1 MKRPLWQFF
10 CLLALLITLSVF
22 FPQANAQADATIR
35 VYLRRLQVQDSLHI
49 AVEGTYM
56 LEDGSMYFQNGA
68 QIDVVLREGQL
79 VLHSGEI
86 IVAMGDSMT
95 MRRCEDEVSGA
106 LLLQGEGGRYEGDLR
121 LSIADG
127 AIRPVLTLGVEDY
140 LLGVVPY
147 EMGDSFPL
155 EALKAQA
162 IAARTYALRKSG
174 SSEDYDVEDTTNDQA
189 YRGRSASSPLSEQAV
204 RETKGICGV
213 YKGAL
218 AQCFYS
224 ASNGGQTELGQHVWP
239 TSEPDVYG
247 YMDMRDDPY
256 DLENEASPVK
266 RYTLDKKPSE
276 YGVGTALHSA
286 LVEALAPQIEALG
299 GRAEDDLVRF
309 DEILAVEATTPRY
322 EGESRLMTELRF
334 TVRIS
339 LRDALFRDTRTPAQ
353 EPTALSATPSAE
365 PTPSPT
371 PAPTATPLYS
381 PYVPVEDAL
390 IVTLPIFT
398 TAEQAMGLSINVSRN
413 ELVTVCDIGS
423 SFMIESRRYGHGVG
437 MSQRGAQQMA
447 GSYGM
452 TCEQILSFYYPFMEL
467 TAYDT
472 QSAPLPTPDALMLA
486 TPAPTPS
493 PTPRPTFMPV
503 SAIQK
508 QEGEYLAVVANID
521 EDSSLNL
528 REAPSLSSDVKRRL
542 YKDQQLIV
550 MSVSADGWAY
560 VRTDVIEGYV
570 RAEYLQTAESP

>member
-22 FPQANAQADATIR
+22 FPQANAQADAIIR

-68 QIDVVLREGQL
+68 QLDVVLREGQL

-266 RYTLDKKPSE
+266 RYTLDKKPGE

-353 EPTALSATPSAE
+353 EPTAPSATPSAE

-550 MSVSADGWAY
+550 MSVSSDGWAY

>member
-22 FPQANAQADATIR
+22 FPQANAQADAIIR

-68 QIDVVLREGQL
+68 QLDVVLREGQL

-266 RYTLDKKPSE
+266 RYTLDKKPGE

-353 EPTALSATPSAE
+353 EPTAPSATPSAE

-503 SAIQK
+503 IAIQK

-550 MSVSADGWAY
+550 MSVSSDGWAY

>member
-1 MKRPLWQFF
+1 MKRPLWQAF
-10 CLLALLITLSVF
+10 CILALLVMLSMF
-22 FPQANAQADATIR
+22 FPQANAQADAMIR

-68 QIDVVLREGQL
+68 QLDVVLRDGQL
-79 VLHSGEI
+79 VLHTGEI
-86 IVAMGDSMT
+86 VVVMGNSIT
-95 MRRCEDEVSGA
+95 MRRCEDETPGA
-106 LLLQGEGGRYEGDLR
+106 LLLQGESGRYEGDLR
-121 LSIADG
+121 LSVADG
-127 AIRPVLTLGVEDY
+127 VIRPVLTLGVEDY

-174 SSEDYDVEDTTNDQA
+174 SSGDYDVEDTTNDQA
-189 YRGRSASSPLSEQAV
+189 YRGRSTSSPLSEKAV
-204 RETKGICGV
+204 RETEGICGV
-213 YKGAL
+213 YKGTL

-239 TSEPDVYG
+239 TSDPDAYG

-266 RYTLDKKPSE
+266 RYTLNKKPGE
-276 YGVGTALHSA
+276 HGIGTALHSA
-286 LVEALAPQIEALG
+286 LVAALAPQIEALQ
-299 GRAEDDLVRF
+299 GRALDDLVRF
-309 DEILAVEATTPRY
+309 DEILKVEAVTPRY
-322 EGESRLMTELRF
+322 DGESRLMTELRF

-339 LRDALFRDTRTPAQ
+339 LRDALFRDTQASAQKPTTPAQ
-353 EPTALSATPSAE
+353 TPSAE

-381 PYVPVEDAL
+381 QYVPVEDTL
-390 IVTLPIFT
+390 VVTLPIFT

-447 GSYGM
+447 GIYGM
-452 TCEQILSFYYPFMEL
+452 TCEQILTFYYPGMEL
-467 TAYDT
+467 AAFNT
-472 QSAPLPTPDALMLA
+472 QPGPKPTPDALMLA

-493 PTPRPTFMPV
+493 PTPRPTLTPV
-503 SAIQK
+503 SDALL
-508 QEGEYLAVVANID
+508 EGEYLAVGANID

-528 REAPSLSSDVKRRL
+528 REAPSLSSDVRRRL
-542 YKDQQLIV
+542 YKDQQLVV
-550 MSVSADGWAY
+550 MSISADGWAH
-560 VRTDVIEGYV
+560 VRTDVIDGYV
-570 RAEYLQTAESP
+570 RAEYLQTAGSP

>member
-22 FPQANAQADATIR
+22 FPQANAQADAIIR

-68 QIDVVLREGQL
+68 QLDVVLREGQL

-266 RYTLDKKPSE
+266 RYTLDKKPGE
-276 YGVGTALHSA
+276 HGVGTALHSA

-353 EPTALSATPSAE
+353 EPTAPSATPSAE

-550 MSVSADGWAY
+550 MSVSSDGWAY

>member
-22 FPQANAQADATIR
+22 FLQANAQADATIR

-68 QIDVVLREGQL
+68 QLDVVLREGQL

-266 RYTLDKKPSE
+266 RYTLDKKPGE
-276 YGVGTALHSA
+276 HGVGTALHSA

-550 MSVSADGWAY
+550 MSVSSDGWAY

>member
-1 MKRPLWQFF
+1 MKRPLWPVL
-10 CLLALLITLSVF
+10 CILALLITLSVF

-68 QIDVVLREGQL
+68 QLDVVLREGQL
-79 VLHSGEI
+79 VLHTGEI
-86 IVAMGDSMT
+86 VAAMGDSMT
-95 MRRCEDEVSGA
+95 MRRCEDGDSGA
-106 LLLQGEGGRYEGDLR
+106 LRLQGESGRYEGDLR

-174 SSEDYDVEDTTNDQA
+174 SSGDYDVEDTTNDQA
-189 YRGRSASSPLSEQAV
+189 YRGRSSSSPLSEQAV
-204 RETKGICGV
+204 RETEGICGV
-213 YKGAL
+213 YKGTL

-239 TSEPDVYG
+239 TSEPDAYG

-266 RYTLDKKPSE
+266 RYTLNKKPGE
-276 YGVGTALHSA
+276 HGVGTALHST
-286 LVEALAPQIEALG
+286 LVAALAPQIEALG

-309 DEILAVEATTPRY
+309 DEILAVEAITPRY
-322 EGESRLMTELRF
+322 EGDSRLMTELRF

-339 LRDALFRDTRTPAQ
+339 LRDALFRDTQTPAQ
-353 EPTALSATPSAE
+353 AQIVQAETPSAE

-381 PYVPVEDAL
+381 QYVSVEDEL
-390 IVTLPIFT
+390 VVTLPIFT

-437 MSQRGAQQMA
+437 MSQRGAQEMA
-447 GSYGM
+447 GEYGM
-452 TCEQILSFYYPFMEL
+452 TCEQILAFYYPGMEL
-467 TAYDT
+467 AAYDT

-493 PTPRPTFMPV
+493 PTPRPTLMPV
-503 SAIQK
+503 STSQL

-528 REAPSLSSDVKRRL
+528 REAPSLSSDVRRRL
-542 YKDQQLIV
+542 YKDQQLVV
-550 MSVSADGWAY
+550 MGVSADGWAH
-560 VRTDVIEGYV
+560 VKTDVIDGYV